1 MANGVDFGSANFCF
15 FFRQSTRVR
24 CLGTII
30 ELMTGEPPYAN
41 HTPFSAMYRMVEDD
55 HPPLPTG
62 ISQSLESF
70 LLLCFQK
77 NVDLRYTAKVLKRHV
92 SDTRA
97 ARKHYC
103 ILRRLARLTT
113 PQRNRRG

>member
-1 MANGVDFGSANFCF
+1 
-15 FFRQSTRVR
+15 
-24 CLGTII
+24 
-30 ELMTGEPPYAN
+30 MTGEPPYAS

-92 SDTRA
+92 RRKKEEEEEEIDEEESWRKKKRHNGTR
-97 ARKHYC
+97 RNTVSVC
-103 ILRRLARLTT
+103 VTT
-113 PQRNRRG
+113 YFNLLFRPG